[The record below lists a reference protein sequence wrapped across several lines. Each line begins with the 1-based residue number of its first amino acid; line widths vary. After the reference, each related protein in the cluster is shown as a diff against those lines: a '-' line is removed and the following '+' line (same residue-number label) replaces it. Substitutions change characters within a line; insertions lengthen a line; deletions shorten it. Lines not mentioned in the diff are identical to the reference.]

1 MREILFGRNAVRECL
16 RAGRRKVYRLLIAE
30 GVRETDVLGEIV
42 RLAERA
48 RVPIKHVPRDS
59 VDQIAQSG
67 GAQGV
72 ALEADDYPYADPGDI
87 LALAQSRGEPPFVL
101 LLDLLQDPQNVG
113 TLLRTAEA
121 VGVHGV
127 VLQERRSAEI
137 TPAVANASAGAVE
150 HLLIA
155 RETNLVR
162 VMETLKAEGMWL
174 AGLETTG
181 GERIDRANLK
191 GPLGLVVGSEGEGL
205 RRLVRERCDFL
216 VSLPM
221 RGKIESLNAATA
233 GAIALY
239 RVWEARGF
247 A

>member
-16 RAGRRKVYRLLIAE
+16 RAGRRKVYRLVIAE
-30 GVRETDVLGEIV
+30 GVREADVLGETV

-48 RVPIKHVPRDS
+48 RVPVQRVPRDS
-59 VDQIAQSG
+59 VDQIAKGG
-67 GAQGV
+67 GAQGI
-72 ALEADDYPYADPGDI
+72 ALEAEDYPYVDPGEI

-155 RETNLVR
+155 RETNL
-162 VMETLKAEGMWL
+162 
-174 AGLETTG
+174 
-181 GERIDRANLK
+181 
-191 GPLGLVVGSEGEGL
+191 
-205 RRLVRERCDFL
+205 
-216 VSLPM
+216 
-221 RGKIESLNAATA
+221 
-233 GAIALY
+233 
-239 RVWEARGF
+239 
-247 A
+247 